1 MRGSVLGRSPRGR
14 SAGSPEYTRTL
25 FLNAAALML
34 TVIALAQVQQ
44 YLAQG
49 NAPTLNGGFLPLALA
64 IYVASLLLS
73 FLSLQMSGANLTSS
87 GGSGMAF
94 LCLLWSLG
102 NLAFAVYCIFRAFTV
117 LFAQFA

>member
-1 MRGSVLGRSPRGR
+1 MFGSASRRLRPGS
-14 SAGSPEYTRTL
+14 SAGHPEYTRTL

-34 TVIALAQVQQ
+34 TIIALAQVQQ

-64 IYVASLLLS
+64 IYVGSLLLS
-73 FLSLQMSGANLTSS
+73 FLSLQMSGANLGAS